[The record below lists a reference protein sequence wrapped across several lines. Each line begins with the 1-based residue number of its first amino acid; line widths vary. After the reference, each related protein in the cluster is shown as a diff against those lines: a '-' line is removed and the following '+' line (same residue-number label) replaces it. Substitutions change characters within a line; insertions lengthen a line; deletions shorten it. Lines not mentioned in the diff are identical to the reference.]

1 MIQEIK
7 SSQQDISTVRNTQSK
22 EKQAPVQSVQE
33 QEKAKNNTD
42 TVELGKS
49 ANTSTLYTRPRGKL
63 KADDIDALMEHAEKT
78 LEGFRNLVRQMLLKQ
93 GEAAGKH
100 KPETI
105 ELPSAN
111 EAGLAISEDGEFG
124 VKAVSDKIV
133 NFAISVADN
142 DPAKLAE
149 LKDAIEK
156 GFAAA
161 EKTFGGKLP
170 DICYQTHDEIMKK
183 LDKWSED
190 AKVEA

>member
-7 SSQQDISTVRNTQSK
+7 SSQQDISRVRNTQSK
-22 EKQAPVQSVQE
+22 EKQAPVQTTPE
-33 QEKAKNNTD
+33 LAKNSAD

-49 ANTSTLYTRPRGKL
+49 ASASTLYTRPKVKGQ

-78 LEGFRNLVRQMLLKQ
+78 LEGFRDLVRQMLLKQ
-93 GEAAGKH
+93 GEAAGKK
-100 KPETI
+100 KPDSI
-105 ELPSAN
+105 ELPSAE
-111 EAGLAISEDGEFG
+111 EAAPSISEDGEFG
-124 VKAVSDKIV
+124 IKAVSDKIV
-133 NFAISVADN
+133 NFAIAVSDN
-142 DPAKLAE
+142 DPTKLAV
-149 LKDAIEK
+149 LKDAIDK

-161 EKTFGGKLP
+161 EKSFGGKLP